1 MQFLIPN
8 NVRVCLEFSEKI
20 PPLPTILSCVPGK
33 FFLKLPNEDFNLQG
47 YGFQPSHLVCTLG
60 LSPVPETPC
69 LLETPAELASRGYL
83 SASWLLVSLS
93 SPFFNN
99 CCYFLTVQPYIFK
112 NVFNAYSSIFR
123 CSAWIS
129 HTLTIR
135 SPPNL
140 KVEMSPRKGAIIN
153 WLGPLICGYY

>member
-1 MQFLIPN
+1 MKLGFKAHYSREASISFCYMFGGTAILDLFYAKYLCFGEDMQFLIPN

-60 LSPVPETPC
+60 LSPVPETLC

-99 CCYFLTVQPYIFK
+99 CCYFLTV
-112 NVFNAYSSIFR
+112 
-123 CSAWIS
+123 
-129 HTLTIR
+129 
-135 SPPNL
+135 
-140 KVEMSPRKGAIIN
+140 
-153 WLGPLICGYY
+153 